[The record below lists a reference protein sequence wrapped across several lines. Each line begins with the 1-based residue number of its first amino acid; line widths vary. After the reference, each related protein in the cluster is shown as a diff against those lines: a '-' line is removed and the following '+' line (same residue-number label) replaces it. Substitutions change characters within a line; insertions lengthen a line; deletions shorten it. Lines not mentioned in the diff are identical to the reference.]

1 MNVSTAT
8 TAELLAFFNANTGG
22 NPVKKFADRKTAER
36 RVQALVDEIA
46 SEATAVISPGLRNP
60 GDVFGSAMEA
70 AKVSKPDSTL
80 AKVEF
85 TPSYNHRVCPKC
97 GSTDIF
103 NGRTKGGLVVD
114 EDTVAGCHNCDWVQ
128 DDGKVAKSS
137 TTTGVSRPAM
147 AESLKLDRRIVD
159 LTSGVVYKNACQVW
173 KANVVSSSQ
182 CDRLSALLYGAAK
195 NGDRELVA
203 SVNGH
208 NFTLEVK

>member
-46 SEATAVISPGLRNP
+46 SEATAVTSPGLRNP
-60 GDVFGSAMEA
+60 GDVFASSMEA

-80 AKVEF
+80 AKVEQ
-85 TPSYNHRVCPKC
+85 PAVV
-97 GSTDIF
+97 
-103 NGRTKGGLVVD
+103 RT
-114 EDTVAGCHNCDWVQ
+114 TT
-128 DDGKVAKSS
+128 KSS
-137 TTTGVSRPAM
+137 TPVGVSRPAM